1 MTMPE
6 PEESTAQG
14 GRWHSIWGV
23 LVSPGKT
30 FEALASR
37 PSWLPA
43 LLLLVATAIGLSAIV
58 TPKLDMR
65 QVIRDTIEERGAN
78 LSEAQIEQQVEM
90 AETLKWAGTFSQIV
104 IQPLVYLIMAGV
116 FLIVFR
122 LMGSDLDF
130 KQSLSV
136 SVHGMMPFAVATAL
150 TAPIVFSREELS
162 MQEVQNSRFL
172 FSNLAA
178 FAPEEASKALTALLS
193 SVDLFSIWA
202 LILLAIGFQIVGRV
216 SKGTAFG
223 VVLGLWTVAV
233 AGKVALAALF

>member
-6 PEESTAQG
+6 PVESTAQDG
-14 GRWHSIWGV
+14 GWKSIWGV
-23 LVSPGKT
+23 LTSPGRT

-37 PSWLPA
+37 PSWFPA
-43 LLLLVATAIGLSAIV
+43 MLLLVVTAIGLSAIV

-65 QVIRDTIEERGAN
+65 QVIRDAIEERGAN
-78 LSEAQIEQQVEM
+78 LTEAQIEQQLQM
-90 AETLKWAGTFSQIV
+90 AETFKWAGTFSQIV

-116 FLIVFR
+116 FLVVFR
-122 LMGSDLDF
+122 LMGSELDF
-130 KQSLSV
+130 RQSLSV
-136 SVHGMMPFAVATAL
+136 SVHGMMPFAVATLL
-150 TAPIVFSREELS
+150 TAPIVLSREELS

-178 FAPEEASKALTALLS
+178 FAPEEASKALMALLS
-193 SVDLFSIWA
+193 SVDLFSIWSVA
-202 LILLAIGFQIVGRV
+202 LLAIGFQVVGRV
-216 SKGTAFG
+216 SKATALG